1 MVTGCSDLKNN
12 IPTASEKVSVHG
24 DKFSD
29 MSDTVAFH
37 GNVLAKSNYDFKQ
50 CQVCHGENFAGGSSK
65 KSCYSCHGAG
75 DIHKVGFNIST
86 FSDSLFFHGKMWAEK
101 ANYSLNSCRNCHGSK
116 LDGNGSE
123 NKNCRKCHGVSKLHA
138 DGSTINDVTS
148 SDFHGKLV
156 AGNDWDFGSC
166 TSCHGEDYSGGK
178 VGVTCK
184 SCHTQPA
191 GPEACNTCHGDFG
204 DPTSTAP
211 PRALDGSTA
220 ISSRGVG
227 AHAAHLTNTQWS
239 VAVKCEECHKVPTAF
254 TDEGHID
261 FNDPIGRADL
271 IFGSLSITTTAST
284 TPSPAYNYD
293 DLSCASTYCHGTMKG
308 GVSAN
313 APKWT
318 DGPVKCGSCHGD
330 GADNPA
336 PLDASHNVFPLA
348 IRMKCE
354 SCHSSSTV
362 KTTLTGT
369 TYTYT
374 FTNKSKHLNGV
385 VDR

>member
-1 MVTGCSDLKNN
+1 MISFLMVTGCSDLKNN

-24 DKFSD
+24 PNFRNPG
-29 MSDTVAFH
+29 DTTFH
-37 GNVLAKSNYDFKQ
+37 GAVLSKSNYDFNA
-50 CQVCHGENFAGGSSK
+50 CRVCHG
-65 KSCYSCHGAG
+65 
-75 DIHKVGFNIST
+75 
-86 FSDSLFFHGKMWAEK
+86 
-101 ANYSLNSCRNCHGSK
+101 AN
-116 LDGNGSE
+116 LDGVINGKSDDS
-123 NKNCRKCHGVSKLHA
+123 KSCRKCHGPSKLHT
-138 DGSTINDVTS
+138 SDVMNS
-148 SDFHGKLV
+148 SSPDFHGKFV
-156 AGNDWDFGSC
+156 AGNDWDFGAC
-166 TSCHGEDYSGGK
+166 MRCHGDDYSGGK
-178 VGVTCK
+178 VGKTCK
-184 SCHTQPA
+184 NCHNQVA

-204 DPTSTAP
+204 DTTSWAP

-220 ISSRGVG
+220 TSSRGVG
-227 AHAAHLTNTQWS
+227 AHAAHLSNTQWS
-239 VAVKCEECHKVPTAF
+239 VAVKCEECHKVPTLF
-254 TDEGHID
+254 NDDGHID
-261 FNDPIGRADL
+261 FNEPIGRADL
-271 IFGSLSITTTAST
+271 IFGSLSSKTTAAT
-284 TPSPAYNYD
+284 IPSPDYND
-293 DLSCASTYCHGTMKG
+293 DSLSCASTYCHGTMKG
-308 GVSAN
+308 GNSTN
-313 APKWT
+313 SPKWT